1 MHLQFQLLWRLKQES
16 QEIKTSLNKTPL
28 QKKKKKKQST
38 EKAGLS
44 PLPLAFKPSIFAQ
57 GSYSATHTYTVY
69 LPNDLKV
76 KGPPH
81 TPNSQIGRQMLYKNQ
96 GLPDIENKTRIHRP
110 TSLDLLRSRTNFPSS
125 STSSTATRP
134 LVRACCE
141 KLLRLSEDS
150 SLRFLVTLPPP

>member
-1 MHLQFQLLWRLKQES
+1 MHLQFQLLWRLKQGNSLIQGDQS
-16 QEIKTSLNKTPL
+16 QSEQDPMGGG
-28 QKKKKKKQST
+28 KK
-38 EKAGLS
+38 KAGL
-44 PLPLAFKPSIFAQ
+44 PPFKPSLFAQ
-57 GSYSATHTYTVY
+57 GSYCATHTHIVH
-69 LPNDLKV
+69 LPNNLKMI
-76 KGPPH
+76 GLPH
-81 TPNSQIGRQMLYKNQ
+81 TPNSQIGRQMLHENQ
-96 GLPDIENKTRIHRP
+96 GLPVIEKITLVHRP